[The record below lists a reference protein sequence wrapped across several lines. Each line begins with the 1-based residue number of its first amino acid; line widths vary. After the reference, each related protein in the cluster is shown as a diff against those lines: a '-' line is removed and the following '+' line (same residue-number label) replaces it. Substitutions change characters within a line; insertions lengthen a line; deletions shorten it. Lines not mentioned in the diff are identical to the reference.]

1 MKSALSSYRQVYF
14 LGIGGIG
21 MSAIA
26 RYFSTYGLKVAGYDR
41 TSTPLTD
48 ELKAEG
54 MNIHFAD
61 DLSVVPDSYRDPAM
75 KEATLVILTPAVQKE
90 HKELQFFLT
99 NGYTVMKRAQVL
111 GLITA
116 EETTLA
122 VAGTHGKT
130 TTSSILAHILKA
142 TGANVTAFLGGIA
155 VNYNSNYIAGNPA
168 AQGHMIVVEAD
179 EFDRSFLTLFPE
191 MAVIT
196 SMDPDHLDIYGDEHE
211 MRNTYHSFAAQV
223 KKLLVLNQQLE
234 IPLSN
239 ARVLPYGIDGKSP
252 YRATHIHVEEGK
264 YRFDL
269 VTPGYILKGLRLGLP
284 GRHNIENA
292 VAASA
297 IALESGIDPAGLSE
311 ALASY
316 RGVHRRFEV
325 CVNTP
330 EVVYIDDYA
339 HHPAELKAAILS
351 TRELFP
357 GKKITGVFQPHL
369 FTRTRDFADGFA
381 ESLDLL
387 DEAFLLEI
395 YPARELPIAGISSAT
410 ILSKMKL
417 SLKSIVTPEELIAH
431 IRKSKPE
438 VLLTLGAGD
447 IDRLARPLTQLFTAA

>member
-1 MKSALSSYRQVYF
+1 MSAVLRTYRQVYF

-26 RYFSTYGLKVAGYDR
+26 RYFKAYGLEVAGYDR

-54 MNIHFAD
+54 MQIHFED
-61 DLSVVPDSYRDPAM
+61 DVKAIPAAYLDPAN
-75 KEATLVILTPAVQKE
+75 KESTLVVLTPAVPKN
-90 HKELQFFLT
+90 HSELHHFVT
-99 NGYTVMKRAQVL
+99 NGYAVMKRSEVL

-116 EETTLA
+116 GEKTFA

-130 TTSSILAHILKA
+130 TTSSILAHILHA
-142 TGANVTAFLGGIA
+142 SGVNVTAFLGGIA
-155 VNYNSNYIAGNPA
+155 VNYHSNYIQGNPNA
-168 AQGHMIVVEAD
+168 ANHVIVVEAD

-196 SMDPDHLDIYGDEHE
+196 SMDPDHLDIYGDEGE
-211 MRNTYHSFAAQV
+211 MRRTYLEFASQV
-223 KKLLVLNQQLE
+223 KKTLVLQRFLDVSATE
-234 IPLSN
+234 
-239 ARVLPYGIDGKSP
+239 ARILPYGIDDKTP
-252 YRATHIHVEEGK
+252 YRAEHIIVENGR

-269 VTPGYILKGLRLGLP
+269 VTPGYILRGLTLGLP

-297 IALESGIDPAGLSE
+297 VALEYGVDPSSLSE

-330 EVVYIDDYA
+330 QLVYIDDYA

-351 TRELFP
+351 ARELFP
-357 GKKITGVFQPHL
+357 VRKLTGVFQPHL
-369 FTRTRDFADGFA
+369 FTRTRDFAQGFA

-395 YPARELPIAGISSAT
+395 YPARELPLPGITAAT
-410 ILSKMKL
+410 ILDKMKL
-417 SLKSIVTPEELIAH
+417 SAKSIVTTEELIASFR
-431 IRKSKPE
+431 RKSPD
-438 VLLTLGAGD
+438 VLLTMGAGD
-447 IDRLARPLTQLFTAA
+447 IDRLALPLTRLFTAA